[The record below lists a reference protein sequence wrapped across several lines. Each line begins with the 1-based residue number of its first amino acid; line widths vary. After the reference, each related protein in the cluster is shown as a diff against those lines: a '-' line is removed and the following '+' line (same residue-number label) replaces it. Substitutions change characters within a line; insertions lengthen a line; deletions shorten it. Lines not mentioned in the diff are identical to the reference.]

1 MDNKDFHKGI
11 RCTRL
16 AREFTRMHLAQH
28 GWNIADAYNRLSVG
42 KGLLSANDKEAM
54 ELYRKCSVQLRY
66 CGMPTIESKANVPEL
81 AAWSRKR
88 LNPWRNKVT
97 GYIEQE
103 IVKLEAG
110 QQPKYLDK
118 LRAFTDRGVTA
129 TDLDTY
135 YLLKIQDEK
144 DNDKIW
150 SLISDLLTKKPEQL
164 AGYASTVGKDHPKVT
179 YDSRYTIRCR
189 LNEMPTFG
197 GNTGVR
203 VNVVSEGES
212 YEIEKPF
219 SDFAR
224 DILNY
229 IYDIPGTVDKNLL
242 SFLADNLKAL
252 KKLREHLAAVAKSP
266 VMDDATMKNTI
277 DRLNIELDSFAWPY

>member
-1 MDNKDFHKGI
+1 MDNKDFHKGV

-16 AREFTRMHLAQH
+16 AREFTRLHLAQH
-28 GWNIADAYNRLSVG
+28 GWNIADAYNRLSIG
-42 KGLLSANDKEAM
+42 KGLLSANDKKAM

-66 CGMPTIESKANVPEL
+66 CGMPTIENKTNVPEL
-81 AAWSRKR
+81 ATWCRKR

-97 GYIEQE
+97 KYIERE
-103 IVKLEAG
+103 IIELEAG

-118 LRAFTDRGVTA
+118 LRAFTDRVVTA

-135 YLLKIQDEK
+135 YLLRIQDEK
-144 DNDKIW
+144 DNEKIQE
-150 SLISDLLTKKPEQL
+150 LVSDLVLKKPEQL
-164 AGYASTVGKDHPKVT
+164 AVYAATVKKDHPKVT

-197 GNTGVR
+197 GNTGVK

-229 IYDIPGTVDKNLL
+229 IYDIPGKADKKLL
-242 SFLADNLKAL
+242 SFLEDNLNSL

-266 VMDDATMKNTI
+266 EMDEATMQNTI
-277 DRLNIELDSFAWPY
+277 ESLNIELDSFAWPY